1 MILVG
6 NQRGGGMNLA
16 AHLLKAENDHV
27 TVHELRGFAGETL
40 REALNEAYAI
50 SRGTRCTQY
59 LFSLSLNPPP
69 ESRVSIETFEAAI
82 DRVEEKLGLTGQP
95 RAIVFHEKDGRR
107 HAHAVWSRIDPE
119 TMTAIPL
126 PYTRQ
131 KMQEIARDLFI
142 EQGWQMPKGLAV
154 SGEAD
159 PRNFTLAEWQQ
170 AKRQG
175 KDPRVIKAAFQDAWA
190 ISDSPLAF
198 AQALKARGYWLA
210 RGERRSFVAVDI
222 QGEVYAVAKW
232 VGVKTKDVRAR
243 LGPEDALPSLDQAKA
258 EIARTMTETLSR
270 LKTEADAKQKA
281 AQDIRDRQ
289 RDALV
294 AKQKAERAALDQ
306 TQEVRRT
313 QELKARQARF
323 RTGLRGIW
331 DRVTGAHA
339 RIKAQNENEAYAAF
353 VRDRTEREALIV
365 RHLETRQALKGAH
378 AAQLSS
384 RDYVRAELDSDLA
397 AFSKDPSSS
406 SSSRRSS
413 PSLSR
418 SSSGSSS
425 TLGERLDRLRARPKT
440 GAAKVRRPAKDQ
452 EPEID

>member
-16 AHLLKAENDHV
+16 AHLLKDENDHV

-69 ESRVSIETFEAAI
+69 DARVSIETFEAAI

-95 RAIVFHEKDGRR
+95 RAIVVHEKDGRR
-107 HAHAVWSRIDPE
+107 HAHAVWSRINTE

-131 KMQEIARDLFI
+131 KMQEIARDIFI

-154 SGEAD
+154 SGESD

-175 KDPRVIKAAFQDAWA
+175 KDPRAIKAAFQDAWA
-190 ISDSPLAF
+190 ISDSPQAF
-198 AQALKARGYWLA
+198 AQALKARGFWLA

-232 VGVKTKDVRAR
+232 VGVKTKEVCAR
-243 LGPEDALPSLDQAKA
+243 LGPEVALQSLDEAKA
-258 EIARTMTETLSR
+258 EIARAMTETLSR
-270 LKTEADAKQKA
+270 LRTEEEAKQKA
-281 AQDIRDRQ
+281 AQAIRDRQ

-294 AKQKAERAALDQ
+294 ARQKAERASLNEAQDA
-306 TQEVRRT
+306 RRII
-313 QELKARQARF
+313 ELKARQARF

-331 DRVTGAHA
+331 DRITGAHA
-339 RIKAQNENEAYAAF
+339 RIRAQNESEAYAAF
-353 VRDRTEREALIV
+353 LRDRAERDALIV
-365 RHLETRQALKGAH
+365 QHLEARQALKRAH
-378 AAQLSS
+378 AEKGSARATVQ
-384 RDYVRAELDSDLA
+384 AELDTDLA
-397 AFSKDPSSS
+397 AFSKDPLSS

-413 PSLSR
+413 PSPSR

-425 TLGERLDRLRARPKT
+425 TLKARLDRLRTRRKPE
-440 GAAKVRRPAKDQ
+440 AAKVRRPAKDQ

>member
-1 MILVG
+1 VILVG
-6 NQRGGGMNLA
+6 NQRGGGASLA
-16 AHLLKAENDHV
+16 THLLKDENDHV
-27 TVHELRGFAGETL
+27 TIHELRGFSGETL
-40 REALNEAYAI
+40 REALNEAHAI

-69 ESRVSIETFEAAI
+69 EAHVSIETFEAAI
-82 DRVEEKLGLTGQP
+82 DRVEGKLGLSGQP
-95 RAIVFHEKDGRR
+95 RAVLFHEKDGRR
-107 HAHAVWSRIDPE
+107 HAHAVWSRIDTD
-119 TMTAIPL
+119 TMTAIPF

-131 KMQEIARDLFI
+131 KMQEIARELFI

-175 KDPRVIKAAFQDAWA
+175 KDPRAIKAAFQDAWA
-190 ISDSPLAF
+190 ISDSPQAF

-210 RGERRSFVAVDI
+210 RGERRSFVAVDVS
-222 QGEVYAVAKW
+222 GEVYAVAKW

-243 LGPEDALPSLDQAKA
+243 LGPEDSLPSLDQAKA

-270 LKTEADAKQKA
+270 LKAEEDAKQKA
-281 AQDIRDRQ
+281 AQAIRDRQ

-306 TQEVRRT
+306 AQDARRI
-313 QELKARQARF
+313 QELKSRQARF

-331 DRVTGAHA
+331 DRITGAHA
-339 RIKAQNENEAYAAF
+339 RIRAQNEREAYASF
-353 VRDRTEREALIV
+353 QRDRAEREALIV
-365 RHLETRQALKGAH
+365 RHMEARQALKRAH

-384 RDYVRAELDSDLA
+384 HDKAQAELNADLA
-397 AFSKDPSSS
+397 AFSKDPFSSS

-413 PSLSR
+413 L
-418 SSSGSSS
+418 SSSHSPQQSSAQQ
-425 TLGERLDRLRARPKT
+425 TRLNNLRAGHKT
-440 GAAKVRRPAKDQ
+440 RAAKVRRPARDQ

>member
-40 REALNEAYAI
+40 REALNEAYAV
-50 SRGTRCTQY
+50 SKGTRCTQY

-69 ESRVSIETFEAAI
+69 EARVSIETFEAAI
-82 DRVEEKLGLTGQP
+82 DRVEVKLGLTGKP

-107 HAHAVWSRIDPE
+107 HAHAVWSRIDTD

-131 KMQEIARDLFI
+131 KMQEIARDIFI

-159 PRNFTLAEWQQ
+159 PRTFTLAEWQQ
-170 AKRQG
+170 ARRQG
-175 KDPRVIKAAFQDAWA
+175 KDPRAIKAAFQDAWA
-190 ISDSPLAF
+190 ISDSTHAF

-210 RGERRSFVAVDI
+210 RGERRSFVAVDVS
-222 QGEVYAVAKW
+222 GEVYAVARW

-243 LGPEDALPSLDQAKA
+243 LGPEENLPSLDQAKA

-270 LKTEADAKQKA
+270 LRSEEDAKQQA
-281 AQDIRDRQ
+281 AQAIRDRQ

-294 AKQKAERAALDQ
+294 AKQKAERAALNEAQDA
-306 TQEVRRT
+306 RRI

-331 DRVTGAHA
+331 DRITGAHA
-339 RIKAQNENEAYAAF
+339 RIRAQNEREAHAAF
-353 VRDRTEREALIV
+353 LRDRTEREALIF
-365 RHLETRQALKGAH
+365 RHLEARQALKRAH
-378 AAQLSS
+378 AAQLSYH
-384 RDYVRAELDSDLA
+384 DKARAELDADIA
-397 AFSKDPSSS
+397 AFKETPSTP
-406 SSSRRSS
+406 S
-413 PSLSR
+413 PAQQA
-418 SSSGSSS
+418 
-425 TLGERLDRLRARPKT
+425 RLDRLRAGVKAAAPKS
-440 GAAKVRRPAKDQ
+440 RRARQDQ
-452 EPEID
+452 EPEME